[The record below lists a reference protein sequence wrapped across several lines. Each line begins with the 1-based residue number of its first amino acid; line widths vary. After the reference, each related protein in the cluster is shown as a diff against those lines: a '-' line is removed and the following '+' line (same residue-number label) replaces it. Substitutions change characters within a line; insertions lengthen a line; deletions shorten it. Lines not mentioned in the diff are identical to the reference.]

1 MVNESAA
8 NTFSSVTITN
18 KVATREI
25 HAIKVDT
32 AVISIGVFRNFHPP
46 YFEIGPN
53 GSTCSKLPAKL
64 EGFGVG
70 SEFLSIAV

>member
-18 KVATREI
+18 KVATREM

-32 AVISIGVFRNFHPP
+32 EGISIEVFTNFHPP

-53 GSTCSKLPAKL
+53 GSTCSKPSAKL
-64 EGFGVG
+64 E
-70 SEFLSIAV
+70 

>member
-18 KVATREI
+18 KVATREM
-25 HAIKVDT
+25 HAIKVDN
-32 AVISIGVFRNFHPP
+32 AVIFIGVFTNFHTP

-53 GSTCSKLPAKL
+53 GSTCSKLLAKL
-64 EGFGVG
+64 E
-70 SEFLSIAV
+70 

>member
-18 KVATREI
+18 KVANREM
-25 HAIKVDT
+25 HAIKVVT
-32 AVISIGVFRNFHPP
+32 EVISIGVFTNFHPP

-53 GSTCSKLPAKL
+53 GSTCSKLLAKL
-64 EGFGVG
+64 D
-70 SEFLSIAV
+70 

>member
-18 KVATREI
+18 IVATSM
-25 HAIKVDT
+25 HAIKVDN
-32 AVISIGVFRNFHPP
+32 AVISIEVFTNFHPP
-46 YFEIGPN
+46 YFEIGAN
-53 GSTCSKLPAKL
+53 GSTCSKLPSKL

>member
-18 KVATREI
+18 IVATREM
-25 HAIKVDT
+25 HAIKVDN
-32 AVISIGVFRNFHPP
+32 AVIFIGVFTNFHPP

-53 GSTCSKLPAKL
+53 GSTCSKLSAKL
-64 EGFGVG
+64 E
-70 SEFLSIAV
+70 